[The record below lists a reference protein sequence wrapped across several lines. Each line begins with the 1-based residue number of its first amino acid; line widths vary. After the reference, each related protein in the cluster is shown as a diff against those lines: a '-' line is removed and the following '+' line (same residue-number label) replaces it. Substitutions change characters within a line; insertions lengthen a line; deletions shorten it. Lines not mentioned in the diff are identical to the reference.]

1 MREASCLP
9 QLLNLK
15 YKNEMLRRITFFVIV
30 LSLTCSIKVSAD
42 EGMWLVSLIK
52 KHNASALKELGLEI
66 PPEQLTGENLSS
78 PSLSVVRFGSGCTG
92 SFISKDGLLLT
103 NYHCSY
109 SAIHQLSNSGRD
121 IYEKGFWA
129 LERKDEL
136 PVKGISVTV
145 NIAIFD
151 VSGEVLPSGSAT
163 LSAAGIREGIG
174 IVESGYKK
182 RYPKYKTT
190 IKSYNNNKIF
200 IVYIQQIFKD
210 VRLVGVAPKN
220 IAKFG
225 GETDNWMWPR
235 HSADFALFRIYAD
248 TKGNP
253 SDYSPSNVPLKPVN
267 NLNITTDGYKEGDM
281 AFSLGYPATTRRS
294 SLSFDVWATRF
305 MDNPP
310 MIAVRTLRQ
319 SIIDE
324 GINRDNVLKL
334 KYQEKFSSSANYNKN
349 AVGMNFWIDK
359 TDLISLKENDEKVW
373 IDKAIYLNIKRL
385 YNDIYSSRIALNYLN
400 ESFGNS
406 CEVINFVFAF
416 GNWLKTYKLNKA
428 VMPSKIDFMRNMSIY
443 YKNIDI
449 DLDKEVTMSMLALLR
464 DSVDKMHLPDFFREL
479 TTPEAIDTF
488 TDSIYSNS
496 IFSDTLRIKRWIA
509 NPNSDYDK
517 DPIVRFE
524 NSIEKKRKEIYNYLN
539 VRTDSINRYMR
550 ELYKIKE
557 LRGGSNLYPDADNTL
572 RLSYGK
578 ITSLNTGDKIIPFA
592 TIFAEILDKGRSEN
606 PDYKINPL
614 LLKISDSPDFDK
626 SHPVCFITNG
636 DVTGG
641 NSGSPMLNSKG
652 EIIGL
657 VFDCN
662 WESMTRDY
670 RYDINLNRVIC
681 LDIRYMLLIIEKLS
695 NSSKITDEILN

>member
-1 MREASCLP
+1 
-9 QLLNLK
+9 
-15 YKNEMLRRITFFVIV
+15 MLRRITFFLII
-30 LSLTCSIKVSAD
+30 LFLNCSVNASAD

-66 PPEQLTGENLSS
+66 SPEQLTGESLSS

-109 SAIHQLSNSGRD
+109 SAIHQLSNSKRD
-121 IYEKGFWA
+121 IYEDGFWA

-145 NIAIFD
+145 NITIFD
-151 VSGEVLPSGSAT
+151 VSAEVLPSGSPT
-163 LSAAGIREGIG
+163 LSAAGIKERVG
-174 IVESGYKK
+174 IVESAYKK

-190 IKSYNNNKIF
+190 IKSYNNNKVF

-235 HSADFALFRIYAD
+235 HSADFALFRVYAD
-248 TKGNP
+248 IKGNP
-253 SDYSPSNVPLKPVN
+253 TDYSPSNVPLKPAN
-267 NLNITTDGYKEGDM
+267 NLNITKEGYNEGDM
-281 AFSLGYPATTRRS
+281 AFSLGYPASTRRS

-305 MDNPP
+305 LDNPP
-310 MIAVRTLRQ
+310 MVAVRTLRQ
-319 SIIDE
+319 NILEE
-324 GINRDNVLKL
+324 GMRSDNGLKL

-359 TDLISLKENDEKVW
+359 TDLISVKEHSEKEWV
-373 IDKAIYLNIKRL
+373 DKSIYLNIKRL
-385 YNDIYSSRIALNYLN
+385 YNDIYSCRRALNYLN

-406 CEVINFVFAF
+406 CEVMRFESSF
-416 GNWLKTYKLNKA
+416 GSWLKKFKLSNAISPTK
-428 VMPSKIDFMRNMSIY
+428 SDFLRNVSIY
-443 YKNIDI
+443 YKNVDI
-449 DLDKEVTMSMLALLR
+449 ELDKKITYNMLALLR
-464 DSVDKMHLPDFFREL
+464 DSVDKNNLPELFKVFSTRESI
-479 TTPEAIDTF
+479 ETF
-488 TDSIYSNS
+488 TDSLYSNS
-496 IFSDTLRIKRWIA
+496 IFSDTLKIKRWIA
-509 NPNSDYDK
+509 KPNSDYDR
-517 DPIVRFE
+517 DPIVTF
-524 NSIEKKRKEIYNYLN
+524 NNLVEKKKNELSRYMGVKM
-539 VRTDSINRYMR
+539 DSINLYMR
-550 ELYKIKE
+550 ELYKIRDIKSE
-557 LRGGSNLYPDADNTL
+557 TNLYPDADNTL

-578 ITSLNTGDKIIPFA
+578 ITSLNADGKSLPHK
-592 TIFAEILDKGRSEN
+592 TIFREILEKGKLEN

-614 LLKISDSPDFDK
+614 LLKISEHPDFDK
-626 SHPVCFITNG
+626 NQPVCFITNG

-681 LDIRYMLLIIEKLS
+681 LDVRYMLLIIEKLS
-695 NSSKITDEILN
+695 NSSKLIDEILN

>member
-1 MREASCLP
+1 
-9 QLLNLK
+9 
-15 YKNEMLRRITFFVIV
+15 MLRRITFFIII
-30 LSLTCSIKVSAD
+30 LFLICSVNVSAD

-66 PPEQLTGENLSS
+66 PPEQLTGESLSS

-92 SFISKDGLLLT
+92 SFISNDGLLLT

-109 SAIHQLSNSGRD
+109 SAVHQLSNNKRD
-121 IYEKGFWA
+121 IYEEGFWA

-151 VSGEVLPSGSAT
+151 VSGEVLPSGSPT
-163 LSAAGIREGIG
+163 LSATGIKERVG
-174 IVESGYKK
+174 IVESAYKK

-190 IKSYNNNKIF
+190 IKSYNNNKVF

-235 HSADFALFRIYAD
+235 HSADFALFRVYAD
-248 TKGNP
+248 IKGNP
-253 SDYSPSNVPLKPVN
+253 TDYSPSNVPFKPAN
-267 NLNITTDGYKEGDM
+267 NLNITTEGYKEGDM
-281 AFSLGYPATTRRS
+281 AFSLGYPASTHRS

-319 SIIDE
+319 NIIEE
-324 GINRDNVLKL
+324 GMSSDNSLKL

-359 TDLISLKENDEKVW
+359 TDLLSVKENCEKEWVH
-373 IDKAIYLNIKRL
+373 KSIYLNIKRL
-385 YNDIYSSRIALNYLN
+385 YNDIYSCRRALNYLN

-406 CEVINFVFAF
+406 CEVIRFESSF
-416 GNWLKTYKLNKA
+416 GNWLKNFKSNNA
-428 VMPSKIDFMRNMSIY
+428 ISPSRSDFLKNVSNF
-443 YKNIDI
+443 YKNVDI
-449 DLDKEVTMSMLALLR
+449 ELDKKITYNMLALLR
-464 DSVDKMHLPDFFREL
+464 DSVDKNNLPELFKVFSTRESI
-479 TTPEAIDTF
+479 ETF
-488 TDSIYSNS
+488 TDSLYSNS
-496 IFSDTLRIKRWIA
+496 IFSDTLKIKRWIA
-509 NPNSDYDK
+509 KPNSDYDR
-517 DPIVRFE
+517 DPIVKF
-524 NSIEKKRKEIYNYLN
+524 NIVVEKKKNELRGYMGVKM
-539 VRTDSINRYMR
+539 DSINLYMR
-550 ELYKIKE
+550 ELYKIRDLKTE
-557 LRGGSNLYPDADNTL
+557 TNLYPDADNTL
-572 RLSYGK
+572 RLSYGT
-578 ITSLNTGDKIIPFA
+578 ITSLNTDGKSLPHK
-592 TIFAEILDKGRSEN
+592 TIFLEILEKGKLEN

-614 LLKISDSPDFDK
+614 LLKISERPDFDK
-626 SHPVCFITNG
+626 NHPVCFITNG

-681 LDIRYMLLIIEKLS
+681 LDVRYMMLLIEKLS
-695 NSSKITDEILN
+695 KSDRLIKEIFNK